1 MNYKESKVVLGEI
14 KKAKKILLNCHRSP
28 DPDAVGSATAMYQV
42 LTKMGKN
49 VKVVTPSGLPEGS
62 KFIPYSEKVDAVNF
76 SKFDFNKFDFCIF
89 LDSSSW
95 DMVTDKKNLAYPKVS
110 YAVIDHHDT
119 NSEWGTIN
127 IVDKKRTSTAEIIYL
142 VFKDWGIKID
152 KNIASSLMAGVIGD
166 TGAFRFPGVGVETMK
181 IGIELMKLGVDKD
194 NVVFNIYQTI
204 PFNLIKFYSEALS
217 RVEIDKKNKFVWT
230 SVPYEVYS
238 KLSKPES
245 ARESTSSL
253 FAQIV
258 EDTEFGFVMV
268 EQEKGKLLIS
278 FRSRTGFDTS
288 KIAQKLGGGGHVYAS
303 GAKVEGLP
311 FEKAVARVLKVVRS
325 YAKEYLDKQKSSK

>member
-42 LTKMGKN
+42 LTKMGKD

-142 VFKDWGIKID
+142 VFKDWGINID
-152 KNIASSLMAGVIGD
+152 KNIASSLMAGIKRD
-166 TGAFRFPGVGVETMK
+166 TGGFFFSSVGVEK
-181 IGIELMKLGVDKD
+181 IKIC
-194 NVVFNIYQTI
+194 
-204 PFNLIKFYSEALS
+204 IKQ
-217 RVEIDKKNKFVWT
+217 NK
-230 SVPYEVYS
+230 
-238 KLSKPES
+238 
-245 ARESTSSL
+245 
-253 FAQIV
+253 I
-258 EDTEFGFVMV
+258 
-268 EQEKGKLLIS
+268 
-278 FRSRTGFDTS
+278 
-288 KIAQKLGGGGHVYAS
+288 
-303 GAKVEGLP
+303 
-311 FEKAVARVLKVVRS
+311 
-325 YAKEYLDKQKSSK
+325 

>member
-1 MNYKESKVVLGEI
+1 MRGILFPLLGTALFIALLGVFGAKLGNGRIVNPLAEEPKKDITVGTIPLKVSLADDELERKEGLS
-14 KKAKKILLNCHRSP
+14 
-28 DPDAVGSATAMYQV
+28 
-42 LTKMGKN
+42 GK
-49 VKVVTPSGLPEGS
+49 SSLPEGEGMLFS
-62 KFIPYSEKVDAVNF
+62 FDRQNIYPSFWMREMLIPIDIIWIEGGKV
-76 SKFDFNKFDFCIF
+76 
-89 LDSSSW
+89 
-95 DMVTDKKNLAYPKVS
+95 T
-110 YAVIDHHDT
+110 
-119 NSEWGTIN
+119 
-127 IVDKKRTSTAEIIYL
+127 
-142 VFKDWGIKID
+142 KID

-181 IGIELMKLGVDKD
+181 IGIELMKLGADKD

-204 PFNLIKFYSEALS
+204 PFNLIKFYGEALS

-288 KIAQKLGGGGHVYAS
+288 KIAQKLGGGGHIYAS